1 LGLDLNKFIENS
13 AQKFFAKTL
22 KMNALNCNSLQK
34 AMKKREEKKT
44 NSNGLAAF
52 SYPIKTMD

>member
-1 LGLDLNKFIENS
+1 
-13 AQKFFAKTL
+13 
-22 KMNALNCNSLQK
+22 MNALNCNSLLK

-44 NSNGLAAF
+44 NASGLEAF